1 VSENFS
7 PARISTEELFR
18 QHAPF
23 VARLLHRL
31 GVPAREIDDV
41 VQQVFVVV
49 HKNGGYVQGPAT
61 PTSYLGAIAVKAA
74 SSARRRDNAQRSRHA
89 GYSPDL
95 LPGSGRDPVSL
106 LEVRHELTQLQ
117 AALDQMDP
125 ELRVVLVLTEL
136 EGESCVSIAASQ
148 GIAVGT
154 VYWRAHQARKQFRK
168 FAVRVAQEPKPRPK
182 PETGGGGACG
192 AGPAAAPGRK
202 PQAGSREPRGG
213 GAAVPAGIKSES
225 GSYEPRF

>member
-1 VSENFS
+1 MSENLS
-7 PARISTEELFR
+7 PARITTEELFR

-61 PTSYLGAIAVKAA
+61 PTSYLGAIAVRAA

-89 GYSPDL
+89 GYSPEL
-95 LPGSGRDPVSL
+95 LAGAGRDPVSL

-117 AALDQMDP
+117 AALDEMDA
-125 ELRVVLVLTEL
+125 ELRAVLVLTEL

-168 FAVRVAQEPKPRPK
+168 IAARLAQELRPRSK
-182 PETGGGGACG
+182 PEAGSGGAA
-192 AGPAAAPGRK
+192 AGKKNG
-202 PQAGSREPRGG
+202 GPRGG
-213 GAAVPAGIKSES
+213 GPAGSTVIKSES
-225 GSYEPRF
+225 ESYEPRF

>member
-1 VSENFS
+1 MSENLS
-7 PARISTEELFR
+7 PARITTEELFR
-18 QHAPF
+18 QHASF

-89 GYSPDL
+89 GYSPEL
-95 LPGSGRDPVSL
+95 LAASGRDPVSL

-117 AALDQMDP
+117 AALDEMDP
-125 ELRVVLVLTEL
+125 ELRAVLVLTEL

-168 FAVRVAQEPKPRPK
+168 IVARLAQEPRPRPK
-182 PETGGGGACG
+182 PQAGGGGACG
-192 AGPAAAPGRK
+192 AGSTVSAAIAPH
-202 PQAGSREPRGG
+202 AGHRGPRG
-213 GAAVPAGIKSES
+213 AGHASIKAESE
-225 GSYEPRF
+225 SYEPRL